1 MVKENIFDKK
11 LKKLDED
18 LTRMGEL
25 CEIAIAEATKALI
38 EGNTDQARAVIE
50 ADEEIDQ
57 MAHQGCGRMR
67 LDFPSQYSLSAAYF
81 NT

>member
-38 EGNTDQARAVIE
+38 EGK
-50 ADEEIDQ
+50 
-57 MAHQGCGRMR
+57 
-67 LDFPSQYSLSAAYF
+67 L
-81 NT
+81 